1 MSNKNLDLLIKALS
15 LLKSYKFELIV
26 IGDGPKK
33 KAWKNYAD
41 ELIPNR
47 SFWKGAYK
55 MSEVYQFINVSDC
68 LVIHSKHDG
77 WGTVVSEDLISG
89 VPAICSDTCG
99 VAEVVKLSN
108 YGGVFKS
115 GNIEDL
121 VKNLKVVLDDG
132 PLEKKK
138 GKNYL
143 VGQKKLHQM
152 KGQII

>member
-1 MSNKNLDLLIKALS
+1 
-15 LLKSYKFELIV
+15 
-26 IGDGPKK
+26 
-33 KAWKNYAD
+33 
-41 ELIPNR
+41 
-47 SFWKGAYK
+47 
-55 MSEVYQFINVSDC
+55 MSEVYQFINVADC
-68 LVIHSKHDG
+68 LVLPSKHDG
-77 WGTVVSEDLISG
+77 WGAVVSEALISG

-132 PLEKKK
+132 PLEKKERQK
-138 GKNYL
+138 L
-143 VGQKKLHQM
+143 LSWSKKLHQM